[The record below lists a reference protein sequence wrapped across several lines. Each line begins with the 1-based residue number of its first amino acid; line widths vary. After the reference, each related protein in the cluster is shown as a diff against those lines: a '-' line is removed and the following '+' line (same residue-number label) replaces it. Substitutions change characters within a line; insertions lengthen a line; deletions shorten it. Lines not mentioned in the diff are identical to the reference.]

1 SGDRRPR
8 GAVCAGARLASHSP
22 GAHCRDAG
30 ARAGHGARS
39 ADRLRGRVA
48 VSPTHTIARERG
60 HPGCSTSPRCPA
72 IRRAFDGTHTGARL
86 MTHRSDGFPARTLV
100 TALALFWIGAAA
112 AAAWSERTP
121 AAAAPTAA
129 AAQAGN
135 FVGDDTCVTCHESE
149 GKSLKATLHGKA
161 HNERT
166 PAARSGQ
173 SCETCH
179 GPGQKHVDSGKKED
193 IRRLTA
199 MSARDASST
208 CLSCHGKGPHADWQG
223 SMHDARNVSCVSCHS
238 VHSPK
243 SDKFQLRT
251 ASVVQTCEAC
261 HKQEAMKLQ
270 RNGHTP

>member
-1 SGDRRPR
+1 MRTRR
-8 GAVCAGARLASHSP
+8 
-22 GAHCRDAG
+22 
-30 ARAGHGARS
+30 
-39 ADRLRGRVA
+39 
-48 VSPTHTIARERG
+48 
-60 HPGCSTSPRCPA
+60 
-72 IRRAFDGTHTGARL
+72 
-86 MTHRSDGFPARTLV
+86 DGFPANVLG
-100 TALALFWIGAAA
+100 TALGLVWMAAVGLTAASTPARARQSGAPAAA
-112 AAAWSERTP
+112 AAS
-121 AAAAPTAA
+121 
-129 AAQAGN
+129 AQESGR
-135 FVGDDTCVTCHESE
+135 VGDETCATCHESAAN
-149 GKSLKATLHGKA
+149 SLHATLHGKA
-161 HNERT
+161 QNERT